1 MLNMNNE
8 HSQNFYTDII
18 DVNSQGRSNNIMK

>member
-1 MLNMNNE
+1 MNND

-18 DVNSQGRSNNIMK
+18 DVNSQGRSNNLMRE

>member
-8 HSQNFYTDII
+8 QSQNFYTDII
-18 DVNSQGRSNNIMK
+18 DVNSQGRSNNIMR